1 MVKTI
6 DIDKLQD
13 LKNKYEAE
21 KQRITSA
28 TFSTGDID
36 SMINASLEL
45 AKIKGKIELVKDLM
59 IEVLS

>member
-1 MVKTI
+1 MTKTI

>member
-1 MVKTI
+1 MAKTI

-28 TFSTGDID
+28 SFSTGDID

>member
-1 MVKTI
+1 MAKTI

>member
-1 MVKTI
+1 MAKTI

-21 KQRITSA
+21 KQRITSV

-36 SMINASLEL
+36 SMINASSEL
-45 AKIKGKIELVKDLM
+45 AKIKGK
-59 IEVLS
+59 

>member
-1 MVKTI
+1 MAKTI

-21 KQRITSA
+21 KQRITSV

-36 SMINASLEL
+36 SMINASSEL

>member
-1 MVKTI
+1 MAKTI

-13 LKNKYEAE
+13 LKNKYGAE

>member
-1 MVKTI
+1 MAKTI

-21 KQRITSA
+21 KQRVTSA